1 MDCMVTTKNK
11 KVILITGASSGLGKT
26 IAKNLSLENF
36 QIVVCARNLALLKK
50 VYKKNKNVFF
60 SKVDVSSEKQIKKFI
75 KNILKKFGKIDV
87 LVNNA
92 GEVFNCKF
100 ESIKS
105 KQLDKLFKTNLY
117 APIFFIRECLP
128 TMKRQNFGRIINIS
142 SGGSVNCAN
151 SYSAYSAS
159 KAALNTIAK
168 SLKNELNGYNI
179 KVNTLSPGPCK
190 TKMFPKNKLSTSLSI
205 PTIKY
210 LINLKKN
217 GPSGNFYWFMKK
229 IKIIP
234 ELKINWGKPNKIN

>member
-1 MDCMVTTKNK
+1 MK
-11 KVILITGASSGLGKT
+11 K
-26 IAKNLSLENF
+26 
-36 QIVVCARNLALLKK
+36 
-50 VYKKNKNVFF
+50 
-60 SKVDVSSEKQIKKFI
+60 
-75 KNILKKFGKIDV
+75 
-87 LVNNA
+87 
-92 GEVFNCKF
+92 
-100 ESIKS
+100 
-105 KQLDKLFKTNLY
+105 
-117 APIFFIRECLP
+117 
-128 TMKRQNFGRIINIS
+128 QNFGRIINIS

>member
-1 MDCMVTTKNK
+1 MVVK
-11 KVILITGASSGLGKT
+11 KDKKIVLITGASSGLGKT
-26 IAKNLSLENF
+26 IAKNLSLDNF
-36 QIVVCARNLALLKK
+36 KVVVCARNLNLLKK
-50 VYKKNKNVFF
+50 EYKNNKNIFFYKVDVSNEKQIKTFIKKVLKKF
-60 SKVDVSSEKQIKKFI
+60 SKVD
-75 KNILKKFGKIDV
+75 ILI
-87 LVNNA
+87 NNA
-92 GEVFNCKF
+92 GAVFNCKF
-100 ESIKS
+100 ESIKT
-105 KQLDKLFKTNLY
+105 KKLDKLFKTNLY

-128 TMKRQNFGRIINIS
+128 KMKKQNYGRIINIS

-159 KAALNTIAK
+159 KAALNTVAK
-168 SLKNELNGYNI
+168 SLKNELNGFNI

-190 TKMFPKNKLSTSLSI
+190 TKMFPKNKLSTLLSI